1 MGIRT
6 VHWTDE
12 QAAAVT
18 ASGDVL
24 LAASAGTGKTTT
36 VVGKILWML
45 GLEAGLHGDCL
56 LYTSDA
62 ADECPAV

>member
-36 VVGKILWML
+36 VVGKILWLL
-45 GLEAGLHGDCL
+45 GLEAGLRGDPPTEL
-56 LYTSDA
+56 A
-62 ADECPAV
+62 P